1 MIRKTIF
8 IAVMAAFG
16 ILAANAQE
24 EASTNRAAKRAEMTV
39 KSAEK
44 FVKEFNLEGDA
55 QKSFVQTYSHYV
67 EELANCD
74 SAVKS
79 GSSQAGT
86 KEAGKK
92 EAGKKEAGKKVDGKK
107 AELTDAEATEKLN
120 DMLTRQQNAIESMKA
135 RLEVQKKYVAEFG
148 KVLTPAQV
156 YKVMG
161 RQRTQAGQRPGL
173 QQGGAGRS
181 AMGRERMGRGGFGG
195 GGFDGGFGGDSF

>member
-55 QKSFVQTYSHYV
+55 QKSFVQTYSNYV
-67 EELANCD
+67 EELANCY

-79 GSSQAGT
+79 GSSSESNQ
-86 KEAGKK
+86 AGKK
-92 EAGKKEAGKKVDGKK
+92 EDGKK

-120 DMLTRQQNAIESMKA
+120 DMLARQQKAIEGMQA

-161 RQRTQAGQRPGL
+161 RQRTQAGQRPGM
-173 QQGGAGRS
+173 QQGGHNRGS
-181 AMGRERMGRGGFGG
+181 MGGMRPDRGFGG

>member
-24 EASTNRAAKRAEMTV
+24 EASTNRAAKRAEMTE

-44 FVKEFNLEGDA
+44 FVKKFNLEGDA
-55 QKSFVQTYSHYV
+55 QKSFVQTYSNYV

-79 GSSQAGT
+79 GTSQAG
-86 KEAGKK
+86 KK
-92 EAGKKEAGKKVDGKK
+92 QAGKKVDGKK

-120 DMLTRQQNAIESMKA
+120 NMLARQQKAIEGMQA

-148 KVLTPAQV
+148 KTLTPVQV

-161 RQRTQAGQRPGL
+161 RHSAPEGQRPGM
-173 QQGGAGRS
+173 QQGGHNRGS
-181 AMGRERMGRGGFGG
+181 MGGMRPDRGFGG

>member
-1 MIRKTIF
+1 
-8 IAVMAAFG
+8 MAAFG

-79 GSSQAGT
+79 GSSSESNQ
-86 KEAGKK
+86 AGKK
-92 EAGKKEAGKKVDGKK
+92 EDGKK

-120 DMLTRQQNAIESMKA
+120 DMLTRQQKAIEGMQA

-161 RQRTQAGQRPGL
+161 RQRTQAGQRPGM
-173 QQGGAGRS
+173 QQGGHNRGS
-181 AMGRERMGRGGFGG
+181 MGGMRPDRGFGG

>member
-24 EASTNRAAKRAEMTV
+24 EASTNRAVKRAEMTE

-55 QKSFVQTYSHYV
+55 QKSFVQTYSNYV

-79 GSSQAGT
+79 GSSSESNQ
-86 KEAGKK
+86 AGKK
-92 EAGKKEAGKKVDGKK
+92 KAGSSRAGKKVDGKK

-120 DMLTRQQNAIESMKA
+120 DMLARQQKAIEGMQA

-161 RQRTQAGQRPGL
+161 RQRPGL

-181 AMGRERMGRGGFGG
+181 AMGRERMGRGGFGRGGFGG
-195 GGFDGGFGGDSF
+195 GGFDGGFGDGSF

>member
-1 MIRKTIF
+1 
-8 IAVMAAFG
+8 MAAFG

-55 QKSFVQTYSHYV
+55 QKSFVQTYSNYV

-79 GSSQAGT
+79 GSSQ
-86 KEAGKK
+86 AGKK

>member
-24 EASTNRAAKRAEMTV
+24 EASTNRAVKRAEMTE

-55 QKSFVQTYSHYV
+55 QKSFVQTYSNYV

-79 GSSQAGT
+79 GSSQ
-86 KEAGKK
+86 AGKK

>member
-24 EASTNRAAKRAEMTV
+24 EASTNRAAKRAEMTE

-44 FVKEFNLEGDA
+44 FVKKFNLEGDV
-55 QKSFVQTYSHYV
+55 QKSFVQTYSNYV

-74 SAVKS
+74 SAVKAGSSS
-79 GSSQAGT
+79 GSNQ
-86 KEAGKK
+86 AGKK
-92 EAGKKEAGKKVDGKK
+92 QAGKKVDGKK

-120 DMLTRQQNAIESMKA
+120 NMLARQQKAIEGMQA

-161 RQRTQAGQRPGL
+161 RQRMQAGQRPGM

-181 AMGRERMGRGGFGG
+181 AMGRERMGRGGF
-195 GGFDGGFGGDSF
+195 DGGFGGDSF

>member
-79 GSSQAGT
+79 GSSSESNQ
-86 KEAGKK
+86 AGKK
-92 EAGKKEAGKKVDGKK
+92 KAGSSRAGKKVDGKK

-120 DMLTRQQNAIESMKA
+120 DMLARQQKAIEGMQA

-161 RQRTQAGQRPGL
+161 RQRMQAGQRPGM
-173 QQGGAGRS
+173 QQGGHNRGS
-181 AMGRERMGRGGFGG
+181 MGGMRPDRGFGG
-195 GGFDGGFGGDSF
+195 GGFDGGFGDGSF

>member
-55 QKSFVQTYSHYV
+55 QKSFVQTYSNYV

-79 GSSQAGT
+79 GSSQ
-86 KEAGKK
+86 AGKK

>member
-1 MIRKTIF
+1 
-8 IAVMAAFG
+8 MAAFG

-74 SAVKS
+74 SAVKA
-79 GSSQAGT
+79 GSSR
-86 KEAGKK
+86 
-92 EAGKKEAGKKVDGKK
+92 AGKKVDGKK

-120 DMLTRQQNAIESMKA
+120 DMLARQQKAIEGMQA

-161 RQRTQAGQRPGL
+161 RQRMQAGQRPGM
-173 QQGGAGRS
+173 QQGGHNRGS
-181 AMGRERMGRGGFGG
+181 MGGMRPDRGFGG
-195 GGFDGGFGGDSF
+195 GGFDGGFGDGSF

>member
-24 EASTNRAAKRAEMTV
+24 ETSTNRAAKRAEMTE

-55 QKSFVQTYSHYV
+55 QKSFVQTYSNYV
-67 EELANCD
+67 EELANCY

-79 GSSQAGT
+79 GSSS
-86 KEAGKK
+86 ESNRAGKK
-92 EAGKKEAGKKVDGKK
+92 EAGKKAG
-107 AELTDAEATEKLN
+107 LTDAEATEKLN
-120 DMLTRQQNAIESMKA
+120 DMLARQQKAIEGMQA
-135 RLEVQKKYVAEFG
+135 RLKVQKKYVAEFG

-181 AMGRERMGRGGFGG
+181 AMGRERMGRGGF
-195 GGFDGGFGGDSF
+195 DGGFGGDSF

>member
-24 EASTNRAAKRAEMTV
+24 EASTNRAAKRAEMTE

-44 FVKEFNLEGDA
+44 FVKKFNLEGDA
-55 QKSFVQTYSHYV
+55 QKSFVQTYSNYV

-79 GSSQAGT
+79 GTSQAG
-86 KEAGKK
+86 KK
-92 EAGKKEAGKKVDGKK
+92 QAGKKVDGKK

-120 DMLTRQQNAIESMKA
+120 NMLARQQKAIEGMKA

-181 AMGRERMGRGGFGG
+181 AMGRERMGRGGF
-195 GGFDGGFGGDSF
+195 DGGFGGDSF